1 MAISNGRPGFRVRD
15 SWARPERAL
24 LDAFGD
30 ASSAQVADCMSRLGA
45 MDSGIRLVWPSPRL
59 IGSALTVWCHSGDN
73 LMLHKALTVA
83 REGDVI
89 VMNTQ
94 GNMVNSGFG
103 ELIATS
109 AVKMGVRAA
118 IVDGTVRD
126 SEGLERLRL
135 PVYSRGVSP
144 NGCNKDGAGEVGTI
158 IACGGV
164 GVRPGDV
171 IIADRDGVVVVP
183 LEDAA
188 EVARLAAA
196 QIAREQK
203 RLEEI
208 EKGVLVRPEIDEALR
223 RLGVI
228 AE

>member
-1 MAISNGRPGFRVRD
+1 
-15 SWARPERAL
+15 
-24 LDAFGD
+24 
-30 ASSAQVADCMSRLGA
+30 MSRLGA
-45 MDSGIRLVWPSPRL
+45 MDSGIRPVWHSPRV
-59 IGSALTVWCHSGDN
+59 IGAALTVWCHSGDN
-73 LMLHKALTVA
+73 LMLHKALSVA

-94 GNMVNSGFG
+94 GNVNNSGFG

-109 AVKMGVRAA
+109 AVKIGIRAV

-126 SEGLERLRL
+126 SDALERLKL
-135 PVYSRGVSP
+135 PTYSRGLCP
-144 NGCNKDGAGEVGTI
+144 NGCNKDGAGEVGAI
-158 IACGGV
+158 VACGGV
-164 GVRPGDV
+164 AVRPGDV
-171 IIADRDGVVVVP
+171 IIADRDGITVVP
-183 LEDAA
+183 LEDAG

-196 QIAREQK
+196 QMARERK

-228 AE
+228 SE

>member
-15 SWARPERAL
+15 GWARPDQAL
-24 LDAFGD
+24 LASFGE
-30 ASSAQVADCMSRLGA
+30 ASSAQVADCISRLGA
-45 MDSGIRLVWPSPRL
+45 MDSGIRPVWVSPRV

-94 GNMVNSGFG
+94 GNVVNSGFG
-103 ELIATS
+103 ELLATS
-109 AVKMGVRAA
+109 AVKLKIRAV

-126 SEGLERLRL
+126 AEALERMTL
-135 PVYSRGVSP
+135 PVYSRGLSP
-144 NGCNKDGAGEVGTI
+144 NGCNKDGAGEVGSI
-158 IACGGV
+158 VACGGV
-164 GVRPGDV
+164 AVRPGDV
-171 IIADRDGVVVVP
+171 IIADRDGVTVVP
-183 LEDAA
+183 LEDA
-188 EVARLAAA
+188 V
-196 QIAREQK
+196 QIAQMAAVQMARERS

-208 EKGVLVRPEIDEALR
+208 EKGVLGRPEIDEALR

-228 AE
+228 D

>member
-15 SWARPERAL
+15 AWTRPERAL

-45 MDSGIRLVWPSPRL
+45 MDAGIRPVWHSPRV

-83 REGDVI
+83 CEGDVI

-94 GNMVNSGFG
+94 GNVVNSGFG
-103 ELIATS
+103 ELVATS
-109 AVKMGVRAA
+109 AVKLGIRAV

-126 SEGLERLRL
+126 SDGLERMQL
-135 PVYSRGVSP
+135 PVYSRGLSP
-144 NGCNKDGAGEVGTI
+144 NGCNKDGAGEVGAI
-158 IACGGV
+158 VACGGV
-164 GVRPGDV
+164 AVRPGDV

-183 LEDAA
+183 LEDAP
-188 EVARLAAA
+188 EVARMSAA
-196 QIAREQK
+196 QIKRERK
-203 RLEEI
+203 RLDEI

-228 AE
+228 GE